1 MTQSTKH
8 CVLAFSGGLDTSFC
22 VMWLREQGYAV
33 TTVTVNTGGFSN
45 EELARIEALSPTLG
59 AQGHRT
65 VDARAEL
72 FDRYLRYLLAGNV
85 LRGNAYPLSVS
96 AERVAQAAAVV
107 EVALGVGATALA
119 HGSTGAG
126 NDQVRF
132 DVAFRALA
140 PALEVITPIRAL
152 RLSRQQETDW
162 LAERGITVPART
174 TQYSVNEGMWGASV
188 GGRETLNSWDALPE
202 DRYPGGALDPARAP
216 RTLTLGFEQGVPT
229 SIDGMAYPPVAL
241 VERLNEIGRPY
252 GIGRGVHLGDTILG
266 IKGRVGFEAPAAV
279 LLIQCHRELEK
290 LVLSGKQQFWKDSL
304 GNLYGQLLHEG
315 HFFDPLA
322 RDVEAFLDSSQEV
335 VSGEVRVTLRPRAA
349 TVEGVRSPFSLMD
362 PQIASYGEANH
373 LWDGQEAAGFAKL
386 YGVPQ
391 VLTRK
396 ARLLAAARKV
406 K

>member
-1 MTQSTKH
+1 VTLFSKH
-8 CVLAFSGGLDTSFC
+8 CALAFSGGLDTSFC
-22 VMWLREQGYAV
+22 VMWLVEQGYTV
-33 TTVTVNTGGFSN
+33 TTVTVNTGGFSK

-59 AQGHRT
+59 AKQHRT
-65 VDARAEL
+65 VDARGVL
-72 FDRYLRYLLAGNV
+72 FDKYLRFLLAGNV

-107 EVALGVGATALA
+107 EVAAEVGATALA

-132 DVAFRALA
+132 DVAFRALT
-140 PALEVITPIRAL
+140 PGLEVLTPIRGL

-162 LAERGITVPART
+162 LAERGVTIPAKT

-188 GGRETLNSWDALPE
+188 GGRETLTSWDTLPE
-202 DRYPGGALDPARAP
+202 DKYPGGALDPALAP
-216 RTLTLGFEQGVPT
+216 RTLTIGFEQGIPV
-229 SIDGMAYPPVAL
+229 SVDGAALPPVAL
-241 VERLNEIGRPY
+241 IEHLNAIGRPY
-252 GIGRGVHLGDTILG
+252 GIGRGVHLGDTIVG

-279 LLIQCHRELEK
+279 LLIQAHRELEK

-322 RDVEAFLDSSQEV
+322 RDVEAFLSSSQEV
-335 VSGEVRVTLRPRAA
+335 VTGEVRVTLTPRAA
-349 TVEGVRSPFSLMD
+349 VVEGVRSPFSLMD
-362 PQIASYGEANH
+362 PEIASYGETNR
-373 LWDGQEAAGFAKL
+373 LWDGIEAAGFAKI

-396 ARLLAAARKV
+396 ARMKV

>member
-1 MTQSTKH
+1 MVDKH

-33 TTVTVNTGGFSN
+33 TTVTVDTGGFPPA
-45 EELARIEALSPTLG
+45 ELARIEAMSATLG
-59 AQGHRT
+59 ARAHRT
-65 VDARAEL
+65 IDARGVL

-96 AERVAQAAAVV
+96 AERVAQAVAVV
-107 EVALGVGATALA
+107 ELAIEIGATALA

-140 PALEVITPIRAL
+140 PTLEIITPIRSL
-152 RLSRQQETDW
+152 RLSRQQETNW
-162 LAERGITVPART
+162 LAERGVTIPAKT

-216 RTLTLGFEQGVPT
+216 TTLVIGYERGVPV
-229 SIDGMAYPPVAL
+229 SLDGERLAAVAL
-241 VERLNEIGRPY
+241 VERLNALGRPY

-266 IKGRVGFEAPAAV
+266 IKGRVGFEAPAAT

-290 LVLSGKQQFWKDSL
+290 LVLTGKQQFWKDSL

-315 HFFDPLA
+315 HYFDPLA
-322 RDVEAFLDSSQEV
+322 RDLEAFLDSSQQV

-349 TVEGVRSPFSLMD
+349 TVEGTRSPFSLMD
-362 PQIASYGEANH
+362 PEVASYGEANH
-373 LWDGQEAAGFAKL
+373 LWDGAEAAGFAKL
-386 YGVPQ
+386 HGVPQ
-391 VLTRK
+391 VLARK
-396 ARLLAAARKV
+396 ARALAARRGGG
-406 K
+406 

>member
-1 MTQSTKH
+1 
-8 CVLAFSGGLDTSFC
+8 
-22 VMWLREQGYAV
+22 
-33 TTVTVNTGGFSN
+33 
-45 EELARIEALSPTLG
+45 
-59 AQGHRT
+59 
-65 VDARAEL
+65 
-72 FDRYLRYLLAGNV
+72 
-85 LRGNAYPLSVS
+85 
-96 AERVAQAAAVV
+96 
-107 EVALGVGATALA
+107 
-119 HGSTGAG
+119 
-126 NDQVRF
+126 
-132 DVAFRALA
+132 
-140 PALEVITPIRAL
+140 
-152 RLSRQQETDW
+152 
-162 LAERGITVPART
+162 VPART

-202 DRYPGGALDPARAP
+202 DKYPGGVLDPARAP
-216 RTLTLGFEQGVPT
+216 RTLTIGFEQGVPV